1 MILTEQAISAIKE
14 SKDCRREL
22 IYQMDISHQSLY
34 RWLISNNP
42 NNTLTTIKAISI
54 IKEFTGLTQDQ
65 LLMDEN
71 MAMELNESD
80 VQKN

>member
-42 NNTLTTIKAISI
+42 NNTLTTVKAISI
-54 IKEFTGLTQDQ
+54 IEEFTGLTQDQ
-65 LLMDEN
+65 ILIDESL
-71 MAMELNESD
+71 AMELNESD
-80 VQKN
+80 CQQK